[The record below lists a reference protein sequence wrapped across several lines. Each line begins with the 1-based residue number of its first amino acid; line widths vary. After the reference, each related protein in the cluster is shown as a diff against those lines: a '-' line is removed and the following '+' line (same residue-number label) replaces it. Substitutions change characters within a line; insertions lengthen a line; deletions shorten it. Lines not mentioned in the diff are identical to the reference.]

1 MSCNFYEDIPEPAKN
16 STRYLQSYVYCT
28 LVLALFSDFYLTSA
42 TYFNKSTSVSEGITE
57 RSFNVYSE
65 YLHPHWHSVDAEEMK
80 H

>member
-1 MSCNFYEDIPEPAKN
+1 MSNNFYKDIPEPAKN

-42 TYFNKSTSVSEGITE
+42 TYFNKSTSVSE
-57 RSFNVYSE
+57 RSFDVYSD
-65 YLHPHWHSVDAEEMK
+65 YLNPHWHSVDAEEAQ